1 MQKKKPPV
9 LADAFLEWY
18 CSREFIDEV
27 QGDLHEWFH
36 LRAKKQGYRTARF
49 MYLLDVVR
57 FLRSYRVKSI
67 DEFSQNSNNI
77 AMLKNYLITSW
88 RSLAKNKAFST
99 INILGLAVGMSSF
112 LLISLYV
119 NNERSYDQFHE
130 KKSNLYRLKLSR
142 YNDGVLST
150 VWAAGCSAIGSALH
164 DNFPEVVDY
173 VRMTPSNAVVAY
185 EDKVF
190 REENAYYASE
200 SFFENFT
207 IPLIEGA
214 DSQVLVKP
222 YTAVISESTAKK
234 YFGNQ
239 PAVGKTLRH
248 NGTRDFEIT
257 GVFKDVPKNSH
268 FNMDML
274 FSFETFVDIV
284 GDDVYTAWDWDGF
297 YNYIKLEEG
306 ADPVEFESKIPDFIQ
321 KERGEQLAEQNHM
334 IEFELQ
340 PITDIHLTSD
350 YMMEF
355 KPNGDG
361 QATNFLFIIALFI
374 IAIAWVNYINLATA
388 KSMERS
394 REVGIRKVM
403 GSMRGQLIRQFLV
416 ESFLLNILALV
427 LSVLIVFLTLPSFN
441 QLSGRELVLDFTSLE
456 FWLTLAI
463 LLLTGALFSGLYP
476 AFVLSGFKPV
486 SILKGKFINSSKG
499 NYLRKG
505 LVIFQFLASLV
516 LMVGT
521 LTVFQQL
528 RFMRNQDLGV
538 QIDQTLVVRGPN
550 VTDSLYNDRL
560 NTFKQTLTSF
570 SEVNSITASTAVPGA
585 QPDWNAG
592 GIRLL
597 EQDQTQGQQYR
608 VIGADHDFVEAYGLE
623 ILAGRRFDKE
633 RVNDQATILMNES
646 ATRLM
651 GFDNI
656 EEALNRDVFF
666 WSDTFRVVGV
676 LKDYHQES
684 LKKSFEP
691 LIFRLIPNASN
702 FYSIRIRSNDIPYLI
717 DKIEDEWKA
726 EFPGNPFDFF
736 FLDDHYDRQY
746 KAEIQFGKVFGLFA
760 GLAIFIACL
769 GLFGLAS
776 YMTAQRTKEIGVR
789 KVLGAT
795 LASVLTLLSKDFVQL
810 ILISILF
817 AIPVAWFVMSD
828 WLSGFANQITLSWWI
843 FAAPSILILL
853 IALGTVTFQTVKTG
867 LSNPVDSLRH
877 E

>member
-1 MQKKKPPV
+1 MENKKPPA

-18 CSREFIDEV
+18 CSKEFIDEV

-36 LRAKKQGYRTARF
+36 HRAKKQGYRKARL
-49 MYLLDVVR
+49 MYFLDVIR

-67 DEFSQNSNNI
+67 DELSQNSNHI
-77 AMLKNYLITSW
+77 AMLRNYLTTSW
-88 RSLAKNKAFST
+88 RSLIKNKAFSI

-119 NNERSYDQFHE
+119 THERSYDQFHE
-130 KKSNLYRLKLSR
+130 NGENVYRLKLSR

-150 VWAAGCSAIGSALH
+150 EWAAGCSAIGSALN
-164 DNFPEVVDY
+164 DNFPEVIDY
-173 VRMTPSNAVVAY
+173 VRMTPSNAVVSY
-185 EDKVF
+185 GDKVF

-200 SFFENFT
+200 SFFEHFT
-207 IPLIEGA
+207 IPLIEGV
-214 DSQVLVKP
+214 DSSVLVKP
-222 YTAVISESTAKK
+222 YTAAISETTAKK
-234 YFGNQ
+234 YFGDDQ
-239 PAVGKTLRH
+239 AVGKTLRH

-257 GVFKDVPKNSH
+257 GVFKNVPTNSH

-297 YNYIKLEEG
+297 YNYIVL
-306 ADPVEFESKIPDFIQ
+306 ADGTDPKTFESKIPDFIQ
-321 KERGEQLAEQNHM
+321 KERGEQLTEQNHM

-340 PITDIHLTSD
+340 PVTDIHLTSD

-361 QATNFLFIIALFI
+361 EATNFLFIISIFI

-403 GSMRGQLIRQFLV
+403 GSMRSQLIRQFLV
-416 ESFLLNILALV
+416 ESFLLNILALT
-427 LSVLIVFLTLPSFN
+427 LSVAVVFLMLPYFN
-441 QLSGRELVLDFTSLE
+441 QLSGRELAVDFTSLE
-456 FWLTLAI
+456 FWLTLGV
-463 LLLTGALFSGLYP
+463 LLLTGAMFSGLYP

-486 SILKGKFINSSKG
+486 AILKGKFINSSKG

-505 LVIFQFLASLV
+505 LVVFQFLASLV

-528 RFMRNQDLGV
+528 RYMRNEDLGV
-538 QIDQTLVVRGPN
+538 KIDQTLVIQGPN
-550 VTDSLYNDRL
+550 VTDSLYDDRL

-570 SEVNSITASTAVPGA
+570 AEIRSITASTAVPGT
-585 QPDWNAG
+585 QPPWNAG

-597 EQDQTQGQQYR
+597 EQDQTEAQQYR
-608 VIGADHDFVEAYGLE
+608 VVGADHDFVDAYDLDL
-623 ILAGRRFDKE
+623 LAGRKFDKE
-633 RVNDQATILMNES
+633 RVNDQSTVLMNES
-646 ATRLM
+646 ATELM
-651 GFDNI
+651 GFESID
-656 EEALNRDVFF
+656 EALNRDIFF
-666 WSDTFRVVGV
+666 WGDTFRIVGV

-702 FYSIRIRSNDIPYLI
+702 FYSVSISTNDIPYLI
-717 DKIEDEWKA
+717 EKIEDEWKA

-736 FLDDHYDRQY
+736 FLDDHYDQQY
-746 KAEIQFGKVFGLFA
+746 KSEIQFGKVFGLFA

-789 KVLGAT
+789 KILGAS
-795 LASVLTLLSKDFVQL
+795 LASVLSLLSKDFVRL
-810 ILISILF
+810 ILVSILF
-817 AIPVAWFVMSD
+817 AIPVSWFVMDD
-828 WLSGFANQITLSWWI
+828 WLSGFANQINLSWWI
-843 FAAPSILILL
+843 FTAPSILILV
-853 IALGTVTFQTVKTG
+853 IALGTVALQTIRAG
-867 LSNPVDSLRH
+867 ISNPVDSLRH

>member
-1 MQKKKPPV
+1 
-9 LADAFLEWY
+9 
-18 CSREFIDEV
+18 
-27 QGDLHEWFH
+27 
-36 LRAKKQGYRTARF
+36 
-49 MYLLDVVR
+49 
-57 FLRSYRVKSI
+57 
-67 DEFSQNSNNI
+67 
-77 AMLKNYLITSW
+77 
-88 RSLAKNKAFST
+88 
-99 INILGLAVGMSSF
+99 
-112 LLISLYV
+112 
-119 NNERSYDQFHE
+119 
-130 KKSNLYRLKLSR
+130 
-142 YNDGVLST
+142 
-150 VWAAGCSAIGSALH
+150 
-164 DNFPEVVDY
+164 
-173 VRMTPSNAVVAY
+173 
-185 EDKVF
+185 
-190 REENAYYASE
+190 
-200 SFFENFT
+200 
-207 IPLIEGA
+207 
-214 DSQVLVKP
+214 
-222 YTAVISESTAKK
+222 
-234 YFGNQ
+234 
-239 PAVGKTLRH
+239 
-248 NGTRDFEIT
+248 
-257 GVFKDVPKNSH
+257 
-268 FNMDML
+268 MDML

-297 YNYIKLEEG
+297 YNYIKLAEG
-306 ADPVEFESKIPDFIQ
+306 TDPLEFESKIPDFIQ

-361 QATNFLFIIALFI
+361 EATNFLFIIALFI

-416 ESFLLNILALV
+416 ESFLLNILALG
-427 LSVLIVFLTLPSFN
+427 LSVLVVFIMLPYFN
-441 QLSGRELVLDFTSLE
+441 QLSGRELLLDFASLE
-456 FWLTLAI
+456 FWLTLAV

-486 SILKGKFINSSKG
+486 AILKGKFINSSKG

-505 LVIFQFLASLV
+505 LVILQFLATLV

-521 LTVFQQL
+521 LTVYQQL
-528 RFMRNQDLGV
+528 NFMRNQDLGV
-538 QIDQTLVVRGPN
+538 SIDQTLVIRGPN

-570 SEVNSITASTAVPGA
+570 SEVNSITASTAVPGS
-585 QPDWNAG
+585 QPGWNAG

-597 EQDQTQGQQYR
+597 EQDQTEAQQYR
-608 VIGADHDFVEAYGLE
+608 VVGADHDFVDAYGLE
-623 ILAGRRFDKE
+623 LLAGRRFDKE
-633 RVNDQATILMNES
+633 RVNDQSSVLMNES
-646 ATRLM
+646 ATGLM

-656 EEALNRDVFF
+656 DEALNRDIYF
-666 WSDTFRVVGV
+666 WGDTFRIVGV

-702 FYSIRIRSNDIPYLI
+702 FYSISIRSNDIPYLI
-717 DKIEDEWKA
+717 DKIEGEWKA

-736 FLDDHYDRQY
+736 FLDDHYDQQY

-795 LASVLTLLSKDFVQL
+795 LASVLALLSKDFMQL

-817 AIPVAWFVMSD
+817 AVPVAWFVMSD

-853 IALGTVTFQTVKTG
+853 IALGTVIFQTVKAG